1 MFYYI
6 PLEIQLVKYVS
17 SFTSAFTGIKK
28 WMPRS
33 QPPARGHPVG
43 AVGGPKFSND
53 WCTPESGCT
62 Q

>member
-1 MFYYI
+1 MFYYM

-17 SFTSAFTGIKK
+17 SFTTVFTRIKK
-28 WMPRS
+28 WMPRA

-43 AVGGPKFSND
+43 AVGGPKFSNY
-53 WCTPESGCT
+53 WCT